1 MSPEDIEDAL
11 SIIDA
16 DGDGNITFEEFE
28 RWWNSDHA
36 LTLRESAD
44 AAVGKMGDI
53 DEIALVTQWE
63 TTRARL
69 EKEKLRRAFESI
81 DEDGSGLIDFGEF
94 RRLCR
99 RMNAKLS
106 EEQIKM
112 TFAIVDADGS
122 GQADFDEFSKWW
134 ETEDGRRLRGE
145 EDKLS
150 SSNFSLHELIEAVE
164 ARLKHRE
171 AERERERFAR

>member
-1 MSPEDIEDAL
+1 
-11 SIIDA
+11 
-16 DGDGNITFEEFE
+16 
-28 RWWNSDHA
+28 
-36 LTLRESAD
+36 
-44 AAVGKMGDI
+44 
-53 DEIALVTQWE
+53 
-63 TTRARL
+63 
-69 EKEKLRRAFESI
+69 
-81 DEDGSGLIDFGEF
+81 
-94 RRLCR
+94 
-99 RMNAKLS
+99 MNAKLS